1 MKTIIN
7 ILTILII
14 FSNLNYLNSNEINL
28 DKKFVSVKDFLV
40 LKFDLFFQNNLA
52 NVFKGGGMLGV
63 AYQSIDYDIKI
74 DGEDK
79 IIIHLNA
86 IMDKSRY
93 STKKYHPKLKDCNQV
108 RNKILVNKYGYSFWK
123 QTLNYQV
130 NRETLSESLKNQV
143 LNISSLDAKVKKH
156 VLENTSIKI
165 DIHHPKNK
173 YSLTCQGKLV
183 DDELSLKN

>member
-7 ILTILII
+7 ILSILII
-14 FSNLNYLNSNEINL
+14 FCNLNYLNSKEINL
-28 DKKFVSVKDFLV
+28 DKKFVSVKDFLI

-52 NVFKGGGMLGV
+52 NVFRGGGMLGV
-63 AYQSIDYDIKI
+63 AYQRIDYDIKI
-74 DGEDK
+74 NDRDE

-93 STKKYHPKLKDCNQV
+93 SSKKYHPKLKDCNQV
-108 RNKILVNKYGYSFWK
+108 RNKILVNKYGYSFWR

-130 NRETLSESLKNQV
+130 NSETLSESLKSEV

-156 VLENTSIKI
+156 VLENTKIKI
-165 DIHHPKNK
+165 NIQHPKNK
-173 YSLTCQGKLV
+173 YSLICQGKLV